1 VLGLLLAVVL
11 LLVRMWLD
19 HVGALVTHAVVG
31 EARVWYNGGNAYLG
45 TGLFLPSHSCLLQA
59 PLRVSRWVLNRCLDA
74 RITLGRQFE
83 RFPEPA
89 LFSCGYMDQLQPAKI
104 YILDD
109 SAGCNRFQ

>member
-59 PLRVSRWVLNRCLDA
+59 PLWVSRWVVNRCVDA

-89 LFSCGYMDQLQPAKI
+89 LFSCGYMDQLPPAKI